1 MKNGSYAKGI
11 VVGVISTAMVALM
24 VLVTVM
30 FFNIGN
36 LGNLVQTVRILD
48 RYSLEPLSLSEKAEG
63 AMTGMVSSLEDPYS
77 YYLNEEDY
85 SDLMEEVS
93 GSYDGLGIYLT
104 TFVDAE
110 YTVVMAPIKGTPAFE
125 AGLQAGDEIVKINGE
140 DMAGVGADELAATI
154 KTGEES
160 HFVIEVRRDGEM
172 LTFEMDRE
180 HIDIPSVDGSFLEGQ
195 DGMAYIAISNFAQNT
210 PTELTETI
218 ATLEQEQN
226 INGMILDLRN
236 NPGGSVE
243 SVLAVADM
251 FLAQGDSI
259 LWVESK
265 REETEYAA
273 ENTNPLSYPLVVL
286 VNENSASAS
295 EILTGALKENDRA
308 EIVGVTTFGKG
319 IIQSVYTLSDGQG
332 VKVTTA
338 EYLSPRK
345 NKIHEVGV
353 APDVEVEM
361 AGDDISAIYSLDP
374 AVDSQLAEAIKALAQ
389 QMSK

>member
-11 VVGVISTAMVALM
+11 VVGVISTVMVALM
-24 VLVTVM
+24 LLVTVM

>member
-11 VVGVISTAMVALM
+11 VVGVISTVMVALM